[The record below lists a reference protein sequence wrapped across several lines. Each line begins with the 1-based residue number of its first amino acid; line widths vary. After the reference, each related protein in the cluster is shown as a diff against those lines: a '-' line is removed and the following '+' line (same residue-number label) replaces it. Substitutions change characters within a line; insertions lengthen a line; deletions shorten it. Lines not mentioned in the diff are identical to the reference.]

1 MYDFSFFVDV
11 VFRILNLTVLIF
23 LLRYLFKKYV
33 LESIKHKIDERHRFV
48 RGLEEHLRAVQ
59 HQRDLIVAM
68 IDQESGLSLQVRKRI
83 TLWAEAVAIELKMR
97 RREKEQIMRQI
108 NAQAV
113 QKEEALLI
121 ERAQL
126 EIIPQALEATKKELV
141 REFADPKL
149 SAAVTSRIMA
159 ALRKRT

>member
-1 MYDFSFFVDV
+1 MYDFSFFVNV
-11 VFRILNLTVLIF
+11 IFRILNLAALIF
-23 LLRYLFKKYV
+23 LLRYLFKKYI
-33 LESIKHKIDERHRFV
+33 LESIKQKIDERHRFM
-48 RGLEEHLRAVQ
+48 RGLEEHLRSVQ

-83 TLWAEAVAIELKMR
+83 TLWAEVLVTELKMR

-108 NAQAV
+108 NAQAI
-113 QKEEALLI
+113 QKQEALFI

-126 EIIPQALEATKKELV
+126 EVVPQALEATKKELA

-149 SAAVTSRIMA
+149 GAAVTSRIMA
-159 ALRKRT
+159 AMRKRA

>member
-11 VFRILNLTVLIF
+11 FFRILNLAVLIF

-33 LESIKHKIDERHRFV
+33 LESVKHKIDERHRFV
-48 RGLEEHLRAVQ
+48 RGLEEHLLAVQ

-83 TLWAEAVAIELKMR
+83 ILWAEAVVVELKMR

-113 QKEEALLI
+113 QKQEALLI

-126 EIIPQALEATKKELV
+126 EVVPEVLEATKNELV

-149 SAAVTSRIMA
+149 GAAVNSRIMG